1 MGAVRSDAAL
11 RERAHDSRTAA
22 GHVWL
27 SFGSLRLANA
37 VPKIIAQSQQH
48 LSQLGEVATPLFC
61 FLPRLA
67 RRSITAESSRDL
79 SQIDRFLSGRPAV
92 VRCLRKREGFASN
105 EEVQTSGQQGE
116 NQGRTFSKR
125 RLT

>member
-1 MGAVRSDAAL
+1 MRSDEAL

-48 LSQLGEVATPLFC
+48 LSQLGEVATPLFVFC
-61 FLPRLA
+61 HVWHVARSPQNPREISV
-67 RRSITAESSRDL
+67 RSIVFCLAVLQSFVASANARGSRRTKKCRHRD
-79 SQIDRFLSGRPAV
+79 SKEKTKGARFQNDA
-92 VRCLRKREGFASN
+92 
-105 EEVQTSGQQGE
+105 
-116 NQGRTFSKR
+116 
-125 RLT
+125 